1 MSMDEYIEKTIR
13 AYDDTKTYE
22 DGTRLLVPE
31 VELNEFTSMLQ
42 PGVEI
47 LDAGCAFGR
56 DTQYLKSKG
65 FNVRGIDLSPALIG
79 RAKELVPDTDFEV
92 KDVRNTGFD
101 DEQFDGIWCHAT
113 LLHLKD
119 EDIEKALM
127 EFSRVL
133 KPGGI
138 LVVSLKKGS
147 GTQQFVESF
156 SSKSERFFN
165 FQTHESFLEHLSRA
179 GLDEISWHYLN
190 ERERYG
196 QDKRDLDWLYSFAKK
211 AMLPVNLA

>member
-1 MSMDEYIEKTIR
+1 MEDYIKNTIR

-31 VELNEFTSMLQ
+31 VELNEFVAMLQ
-42 PGVEI
+42 PGAVL

-56 DTQYLKSKG
+56 DTEFLKAKG
-65 FNVRGIDLSPALIG
+65 FNVRGIDLSPALIA
-79 RAKELVPDTDFEV
+79 RAEELYPGTDFKV
-92 KDVRNTGFD
+92 KDVRETEFADG
-101 DEQFDGIWCHAT
+101 QFDGIWCNAT

-119 EDIEKALM
+119 EDIAAALA
-127 EFSRVL
+127 EFRRIL

-138 LVVSLKKGS
+138 LAVSLKKGK
-147 GTQQFVESF
+147 GTQQFVENF

-165 FQTHESFLEHLSRA
+165 FQTHETFLEHLKQA
-179 GLDEISWHYLN
+179 GLEEVSWHYLN

-196 QDKRDLDWLYSFAKK
+196 RDKRDLDWLYSFAKK
-211 AMLPVNLA
+211 HKHTTT